1 MVFNATFSN
10 LSVISWRSVLW
21 VEETAVPGENHRPAA
36 SHWQILSHNVV
47 SSTNVWNRPSWMC
60 GILSLNVNG
69 KYMIRSDIHN
79 LQTLNYSVKVHHL
92 YSETWNWMKG
102 LDILLFRF
110 WFILYNLI
118 LVMNIIAE
126 TWQIYVILNNIIKSC
141 TLLYKP
147 CLWQVTRMN
156 FTFNKNAQCSSM
168 TLLTVTD
175 YLCH

>member
-21 VEETAVPGENHRPAA
+21 VEETGVPGENHRPAA
-36 SHWQILSHNVV
+36 SHWQILSYNVV
-47 SSTNVWNRPSWMC
+47 SSANVWNRPSWMC

-126 TWQIYVILNNIIKSC
+126 TWQIYVILNK
-141 TLLYKP
+141 
-147 CLWQVTRMN
+147 
-156 FTFNKNAQCSSM
+156 CSSSTCINLSYHKVLYTVVQ
-168 TLLTVTD
+168 TLPMASD
-175 YLCH
+175 SNEFYIQ

>member
-10 LSVISWRSVLW
+10 LSVMSWRSVLW
-21 VEETAVPGENHRPAA
+21 VEETGVPGENHRPAA
-36 SHWQILSHNVV
+36 SHSQISSYNFV
-47 SSTNVWNRPSWMC
+47 SSANVWNRPSWMC

-102 LDILLFRF
+102 LVILLFRF

-118 LVMNIIAE
+118 LVINIIAE
-126 TWQIYVILNNIIKSC
+126 TWQIYVILNKCSPSICINLSYHKVLYTVVQ
-141 TLLYKP
+141 TLPMASDSNEFYI
-147 CLWQVTRMN
+147 Q
-156 FTFNKNAQCSSM
+156 
-168 TLLTVTD
+168 
-175 YLCH
+175 

>member
-1 MVFNATFSN
+1 MP
-10 LSVISWRSVLW
+10 LSAIFQLYRGGQFYEWRKPEYPEKTTDQPQV
-21 VEETAVPGENHRPAA
+21 TDK
-36 SHWQILSHNVV
+36 LSYNVV
-47 SSTNVWNRPSWMC
+47 SSANVWNRPSWMC

-126 TWQIYVILNNIIKSC
+126 TWQIYVILNKCSPSTCINLSYHKVLYTVVQ
-141 TLLYKP
+141 TLTMASDSNEFYI
-147 CLWQVTRMN
+147 Q
-156 FTFNKNAQCSSM
+156 
-168 TLLTVTD
+168 
-175 YLCH
+175 